1 MERYVRELRNI
12 AESEEGIALLDMFAF
27 SQYYM
32 SEGVDYYNIT
42 GNGINHPNDYGHRLY
57 TGALLSTITKLD

>member
-1 MERYVRELRNI
+1 MVPRP
-12 AESEEGIALLDMFAF
+12 GFAF
-27 SQYYM
+27 SQHYM